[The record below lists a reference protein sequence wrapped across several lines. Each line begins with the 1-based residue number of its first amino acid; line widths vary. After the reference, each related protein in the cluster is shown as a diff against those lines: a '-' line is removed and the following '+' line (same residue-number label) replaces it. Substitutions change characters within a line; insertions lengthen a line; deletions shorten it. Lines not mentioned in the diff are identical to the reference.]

1 MALEPEDHSALHFFN
16 VVLTVDFGS
25 NAALAAPGNQSRKT
39 P

>member
-1 MALEPEDHSALHFFN
+1 MALETEDHSAFAFFS
-16 VVLTVDFGS
+16 VVLTVEFGS